1 MRTALLEQLT
11 FESNEKFYQSIMITS
26 KASIIYGKNLHLK
39 HYPPKKERE
48 YYMKKKSTWKESFYW
63 S

>member
-39 HYPPKKERE
+39 HYHQKKKEN
-48 YYMKKKSTWKESFYW
+48 TI
-63 S
+63 